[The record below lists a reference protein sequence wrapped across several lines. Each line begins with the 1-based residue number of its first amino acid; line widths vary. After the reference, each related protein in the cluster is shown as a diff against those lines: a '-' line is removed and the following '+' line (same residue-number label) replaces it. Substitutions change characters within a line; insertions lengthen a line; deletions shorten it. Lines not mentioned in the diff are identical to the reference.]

1 MSSTHRA
8 GPGLVMMMGLA
19 MAAFAGDP
27 PRTIGPYGAEV
38 QLAFAPDGKRL
49 AVTVRGGSGA
59 LVDLARNGE
68 RVRRF
73 DGDADESES
82 AVAISPDGTMFA
94 LACAEGYVRVFDL
107 ESGDEQASFSH
118 GGPVRSL
125 AFTSDG
131 KGLVT
136 GGGLPWKEPAEGMEE
151 EARPTE
157 EPDPDGPT
165 ARVWDPATGGKL
177 HDLDAKTGNTSS
189 RVAASPAAPI
199 VAVARGDGKL
209 VLFDLAQK
217 KRHEVE
223 VPGCGGHVAFS
234 GDGKLVAVVGGE
246 AMADCT
252 LIDVGA
258 GKVLKAVGR
267 RQTDGVLGA
276 LAVSP
281 DGKTVACTGPG
292 TGVRLLDVAGGPAR
306 ALEGGAVASLAFS
319 PDGKTLAVGLRT
331 GQVQLHDLSA
341 GGGLGDEKK

>member
-1 MSSTHRA
+1 MKTAR
-8 GPGLVMMMGLA
+8 GFVLMMGLA
-19 MAAFAGDP
+19 MAALAGDP
-27 PRTIGPYGAEV
+27 PKTIGPYGAEV
-38 QLAFAPDGKRL
+38 QVVFSPDGKL
-49 AVTVRGGSGA
+49 LGVTVRGGSGA
-59 LVDLARNGE
+59 LVDPAKNGE

-73 DGDADESES
+73 DGDAEESES
-82 AVAISPDGTMFA
+82 AVAISPDGKSFA
-94 LACAEGYVRVFDL
+94 LACAEGWVRVFDL

-165 ARVWDPATGGKL
+165 ARVWDPATGAKL
-177 HDLDAKTGNTSS
+177 HDLDAKTGNTVSC
-189 RVAASPAAPI
+189 VAASPAAPI
-199 VAVARGDGKL
+199 VAVARGDQKL

-223 VPGCGGHVAFS
+223 VPGCAGYVAFS

-246 AMADCT
+246 PMAECT
-252 LIDVGA
+252 LVDVGA
-258 GKVLKAVGR
+258 GKVLRTLGT
-267 RQTDGVLGA
+267 RQNDKVFGP

-281 DGKTVACTGPG
+281 DGKTVACSGPG
-292 TGVRLLDVAGGPAR
+292 EHVRLHDVAGGPSR
-306 ALEGGAVASLAFS
+306 SIKTGAVASLAFS

-331 GQVQLHDLSA
+331 GQVQLHDVA
-341 GGGLGDEKK
+341 GPALGDEKR